1 MRMLFTSTRLENVEL
16 VQNLF
21 VEAGI
26 ATKVIGGRSYKN
38 YSRREF
44 SYNENK
50 VGATEQQ
57 PQLWVLHADDYRK
70 AREILL
76 EQGLLETQQKQSFLP
91 ERAKQKLQPA
101 NTTEKLNKTRMLL
114 LAITMGLIIFQ
125 GIRLLS
131 QTN

>member
-50 VGATEQQ
+50 AVAAEQQ

-91 ERAKQKLQPA
+91 ERAKHKPQPA
-101 NTTEKLNKTRMLL
+101 NTIEKLNKTRMLL
-114 LAITMGLIIFQ
+114 LAITMALIIYQ
-125 GIRLLS
+125 GIKLL
-131 QTN
+131 

>member
-1 MRMLFTSTRLENVEL
+1 MRMLFTSPRLENVEL

-21 VEAGI
+21 IDAGI

-44 SYNENK
+44 TYNENK
-50 VGATEQQ
+50 SVTLEQQ

-70 AREILL
+70 AREILQ

-91 ERAKQKLQPA
+91 ERAKQTSQPA
-101 NTTEKLNKTRMLL
+101 NAAEKLNKTRMLL
-114 LAITMGLIIFQ
+114 LAITMGLILIQ

-131 QTN
+131 QH

>member
-50 VGATEQQ
+50 VGAAEQQ

-91 ERAKQKLQPA
+91 ERAKQKPQPA

>member
-1 MRMLFTSTRLENVEL
+1 MRMLYSSARLENVEQ
-16 VQNLF
+16 VQKMF
-21 VEAGI
+21 IEAGI
-26 ATKVIGGRSYKN
+26 ETKVIGGRSYKS

-50 VGATEQQ
+50 AVALEQQ

-76 EQGLLETQQKQSFLP
+76 EQGLLATQQKQSFLP
-91 ERAKQKLQPA
+91 NRAKERSHSAKPA
-101 NTTEKLNKTRMLL
+101 DKLNKTRMLL
-114 LAITMGLIIFQ
+114 LAVTMGLIIIQ

>member
-50 VGATEQQ
+50 AVAAEQQ

-91 ERAKQKLQPA
+91 ESAKPKTQPA

-114 LAITMGLIIFQ
+114 LAITMALIIYQ
-125 GIRLLS
+125 GIKLMS
-131 QTN
+131 H

>member
-1 MRMLFTSTRLENVEL
+1 MRMLFTSPRLENVEL

-21 VEAGI
+21 IEAGI

-44 SYNENK
+44 TYNENK
-50 VGATEQQ
+50 SVTLEQQ

-70 AREILL
+70 AREIML

-91 ERAKQKLQPA
+91 AQAKQKLQPA
-101 NTTEKLNKTRMLL
+101 NAAEKLNKTRMLL
-114 LAITMGLIIFQ
+114 LAITMGLIIIQ

-131 QTN
+131 K

>member
-50 VGATEQQ
+50 AVAAEQQ

-91 ERAKQKLQPA
+91 ESAKQKPQPA
-101 NTTEKLNKTRMLL
+101 NTIEKLNKTRMLL
-114 LAITMGLIIFQ
+114 LAITMALIIYQ
-125 GIRLLS
+125 GIKLL
-131 QTN
+131 

>member
-50 VGATEQQ
+50 AGAAQQQ

-131 QTN
+131 

>member
-50 VGATEQQ
+50 AVAPEQQ

-91 ERAKQKLQPA
+91 ERAKQKPQPA

-114 LAITMGLIIFQ
+114 LAITMALIIYQ
-125 GIRLLS
+125 GIKLMS
-131 QTN
+131 H

>member
-50 VGATEQQ
+50 AVAAEQQ

-91 ERAKQKLQPA
+91 ERAKQKPQPA
-101 NTTEKLNKTRMLL
+101 NTIEKLNKTRMLL
-114 LAITMGLIIFQ
+114 LAITMALIIYQ
-125 GIRLLS
+125 GIKLL
-131 QTN
+131 

>member
-16 VQNLF
+16 VQDLF

-50 VGATEQQ
+50 AASTEQQ

-91 ERAKQKLQPA
+91 ERAKQKTQPA

-114 LAITMGLIIFQ
+114 LAITMALIIYQ
-125 GIRLLS
+125 GIKLMS
-131 QTN
+131 H